1 VTVSSHPKYDRIDVA
16 ICLAYLKEARMF
28 LGCGC
33 LLAMLAAF
41 APRLVLIFAWI
52 WSPRFELVFVDLSW
66 FWGLLGFIFLP
77 YTLIMYILVW
87 SPGGVGGWD
96 WLWIIMGVLLDLM
109 KWGVI
114 GNSRKAVPGYPE
126 SAP

>member
-1 VTVSSHPKYDRIDVA
+1 
-16 ICLAYLKEARMF
+16 MF

-33 LLAMLAAF
+33 LLAMMAGL

-52 WSPRFELVFVDLSW
+52 WGPRWELVFKDTSW
-66 FWGLLGFIFLP
+66 IWAVLGFIFLP

-87 SPGGVGGWD
+87 SPGGLEGWD
-96 WLWIIMGVLLDLM
+96 WMWIILGVLLDLM

-114 GNSRKAVPGYPE
+114 GNSRKGVPGYPD

>member
-1 VTVSSHPKYDRIDVA
+1 
-16 ICLAYLKEARMF
+16 MF

-33 LLAMLAAF
+33 LLAMAAGMV
-41 APRLVLIFAWI
+41 PRLVLLMAWI
-52 WSPRFELVFVDLSW
+52 WSPRWDLMFANTSW
-66 FWGLLGFIFLP
+66 IWGLLGFIFLP

-96 WLWIIMGVLLDLM
+96 WLWIGMGVALDLM

-114 GNSRKAVPGYPE
+114 GNSRKGIPGYPD
-126 SAP
+126 SMP